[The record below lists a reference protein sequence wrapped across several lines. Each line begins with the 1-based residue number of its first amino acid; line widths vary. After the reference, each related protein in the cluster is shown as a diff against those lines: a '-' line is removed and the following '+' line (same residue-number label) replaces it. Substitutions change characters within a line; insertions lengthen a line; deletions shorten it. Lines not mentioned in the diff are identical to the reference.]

1 MELWAQY
8 AIIAAVF
15 ISVKNMIGK
24 HLSSKYQ
31 YVDYLVYAISFS
43 FVGIWSYV
51 VASGHQP
58 ASIEKQDLLIIL
70 LRIGI
75 VYLLIDPAIYRA
87 FQTCGNNPGKPMCI
101 VNMEVILTFILSVI
115 FLNAKIESK
124 VITGMILML
133 TGGYLIAYR

>member
-1 MELWAQY
+1 ML
-8 AIIAAVF
+8 IILCMRSPFPLSVF
-15 ISVKNMIGK
+15 GVMWW
-24 HLSSKYQ
+24 LP
-31 YVDYLVYAISFS
+31 
-43 FVGIWSYV
+43 
-51 VASGHQP
+51 GHQP

-75 VYLLIDPAIYRA
+75 VYLLVIDPAIYRA

-115 FLNAKIESK
+115 FLNAKVESK
-124 VITGMILML
+124 VITGMVLML